1 MGVTMRLF
9 KFTIFFLFSFSISS
23 LLLAQD
29 NLVEINGV
37 YAEEIQVAGFTL
49 NSEQSVSIEANTISP
64 RRNYRKFNFSY
75 AWILNSESRD
85 LVWELSEAEP
95 EDRSRYLSTYKTSV
109 ELKPGTYEVYYSTY
123 PHFNFEDDFYF
134 HWGAKGFFSGIFNEL
149 LNDDDDE
156 DKEKY
161 KFFDDLYNQLYLRVK
176 ATGTPL
182 SADEIQVRQDAL
194 KEKAFVSYTQLR
206 DDEFEEQIF
215 KVTQSVELR
224 VYALG
229 EARRDG
235 DYDFGAIIN
244 LKTRERVW
252 KLSYR
257 RSDHAGGNKKNRVA
271 RDVIKLEPG
280 IYKALYV
287 TDDSH
292 SYRRWNTAP
301 PFDPSFWGMTLWVE
315 STGGESTLVKLDADD
330 ELNKA
335 PVIEFTKVRD
345 GEYLAE
351 GFSLKKSLNLHI
363 YALGE
368 GDDGDMYD
376 YGWIVNT
383 KTREKVWIMDYYDTE
398 QAGGASKNRMFD
410 GIVKL
415 EPGNYMVYYIT
426 DGSHAYHS
434 WNMSPPLDKK
444 KWGITISVLDDNYRE
459 GDIAAYEEEE
469 DAAFLARLIRVR
481 DDQRKKSNFSLAEDG
496 YVKVYAI
503 GEGSDG
509 EMYDY
514 TWIEDANTGR
524 VVWEMTYRKTERAGG
539 ARKNRVFD
547 DRVYLEAGDYVV
559 YYESDGSH
567 SFNDWNDRP
576 PRDPFNWGVT
586 ISKLENDK

>member
-1 MGVTMRLF
+1 MKYFKISIFTLF
-9 KFTIFFLFSFSISS
+9 TFIISS
-23 LLLAQD
+23 IVFAQD
-29 NLVEINGV
+29 NLVEVTNI

-49 NSEQSVSIEANTISP
+49 TSEQSVSVEATTITP
-64 RRNYRKFNFSY
+64 RRNHRDFHFSY
-75 AWILNSESRD
+75 AWILNSDSREM
-85 LVWELSEAEP
+85 VWELSEVDP
-95 EDRSRYLSTYKTSV
+95 EDRSRYLMTYEAEV
-109 ELKPGTYEVYYSTY
+109 NLEPGTYEVYYSTY

-134 HWGAKGFFSGIFNEL
+134 HWGAKGYFSGVFNEL
-149 LNDDDDE
+149 LDDDDDNN

-161 KFFDDLYNQLYLRVK
+161 KFFDDLYDQLYFRVK
-176 ATGTPL
+176 ATGTKL
-182 SADEIQVRQDAL
+182 SADDIE
-194 KEKAFVSYTQLR
+194 EKQNAKKDNAFLSYTLLR

-215 KVTQSVELR
+215 KVTKSVE
-224 VYALG
+224 VEIYALG

-235 DYDFGAIIN
+235 EYDYGAIMN

-252 KLSYR
+252 ELSYR
-257 RSDHAGGNKKNRVA
+257 RSDHAGGNTKNRIS
-271 RDVIKLEPG
+271 RTKIELEPG

-301 PFDPSFWGMTLWVE
+301 PFDPSFWGMTVWEV
-315 STGGESTLVKLDADD
+315 TPGEKSALVKLDSD
-330 ELNKA
+330 EDLNQA
-335 PVIEFTKVRD
+335 LVVEFTKVRD
-345 GEYLAE
+345 EEYLSQ
-351 GFSLKKSLNLHI
+351 GFTLKKSLNLHI

-383 KTREKVWIMDYYDTE
+383 KTREKVWMMDYDDTE
-398 QAGGASKNRMFD
+398 QAGGASKNRVFD

-434 WNMSPPLDKK
+434 WNMSAPLDKK
-444 KWGITISVLDDNYRE
+444 KWGITVSVLDDNYKE

-469 DAAFLARLIRVR
+469 DESILARVVRVR
-481 DDQRKKSNFSLAEDG
+481 DHERKKSKFSLEQNSHIH
-496 YVKVYAI
+496 VYAI
-503 GEGSDG
+503 GEGDDG

-514 TWIEDANTGR
+514 AWIENVNTGR
-524 VVWEMTYRKTERAGG
+524 VVWEMTFRKTERAGG
-539 ARKNRVFD
+539 ARKNRLFD
-547 DRVYLEAGDYVV
+547 DRVFLEAGDYVV
-559 YYESDGSH
+559 YYETDDSH

-586 ISKLENDK
+586 ISKLENGN